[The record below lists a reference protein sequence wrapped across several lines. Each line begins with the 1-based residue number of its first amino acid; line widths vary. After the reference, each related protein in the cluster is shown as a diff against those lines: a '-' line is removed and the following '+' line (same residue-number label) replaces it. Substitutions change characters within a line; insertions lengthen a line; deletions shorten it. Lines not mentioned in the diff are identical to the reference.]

1 MATLNFSLG
10 NKRIGFDKKLLSAI
24 TTIIDDGMLDLAIEL
39 QRTSPVA
46 TGKLKESWDVMP
58 SQVQAGGSIVSGRVT
73 NDASNSLFRVR
84 GRKSGRQPPT
94 SAIAAWLT
102 AVGGDP
108 KLAFVIARSI
118 GRKGTRRY
126 RSKENNAG
134 INPDGSLKPNSPIS
148 RADKT
153 INRKLRSIKL

>member
-1 MATLNFSLG
+1 MPGQLSFSI
-10 NKRIGFDKKLLSAI
+10 NKRIGFSKTALSQI
-24 TTIIDDGMLDLAIEL
+24 SEIIDGELLKAAEIL

-46 TGKLKESWDVMP
+46 TGKLKESWDVVP
-58 SQVQAGGSIVSGRVT
+58 TRAKPNTSLIEGTVT

-84 GRKSGRQPPT
+84 GRNKGRQPPT

-118 GRKGTRRY
+118 GKKGTRRY
-126 RSKENNAG
+126 REKKNNAG
-134 INPDGSLKPNSPIS
+134 VDLNGKPLPNSPIA
-148 RADKT
+148 RAEKT
-153 INRKLRSIKL
+153 ISQKLKNLKF

>member
-10 NKRIGFDKKLLSAI
+10 NRRVGFDKKLLSSI
-24 TTIIDDGMLDLAIEL
+24 TRIIDDEMLDLAIEL

-46 TGKLKESWDVMP
+46 TGKLKESWDVIP

-84 GRKSGRQPPT
+84 GRAAGKQPPT

-102 AVGGDP
+102 AIGGDP

-118 GRKGTRRY
+118 GRKGTRRF

-134 INPDGSLKPNSPIS
+134 INPDGTLKPNSPIAK
-148 RADKT
+148 ADKA
-153 INRKLRSIKL
+153 INRRLRSIKI

>member
-10 NKRIGFDKKLLSAI
+10 NKIAGFDKRLLNKI
-24 TTIIDDGMLDLAIEL
+24 TNIIDDEMLKLAEEL

-46 TGKLKESWDVMP
+46 TGKLKESWDVIP
-58 SQVQAGGSIVSGRVT
+58 SQVQTGGSIVAGRVT

-84 GRKSGRQPPT
+84 GRNAGRQPPT
-94 SAIAAWLT
+94 SAIAAWL
-102 AVGGDP
+102 AAIGGDT

-134 INPDGSLKPNSPIS
+134 INPDGSLKPNSPIA
-148 RADKT
+148 RADKA
-153 INRKLRSIKL
+153 INRKLRSITI